1 MLIVRRITTAGFA
14 LPFPER
20 VRDSTEGGGVSSAK
34 AESSLNRAN
43 TSYCSILYSSI
54 CLGGPERKP
63 ATQRSVALTLED
75 KLAGQKRIKALETHR
90 NDKRRTLF
98 DAQDQVDKQRE
109 ELIATIEG
117 KLERRISNVPL
128 FSIRWRL

>member
-1 MLIVRRITTAGFA
+1 MLIVWRITTARF
-14 LPFPER
+14 
-20 VRDSTEGGGVSSAK
+20 VRS
-34 AESSLNRAN
+34 
-43 TSYCSILYSSI
+43 
-54 CLGGPERKP
+54 

-117 KLERRISNVPL
+117 KLEQRISNVPL